1 MMSRRVTLA
10 IALSLILVSAAGQ
23 ASETLTRGN
32 NLSVD
37 VAADGRVVMDL
48 GGDLW
53 VVPKGGGD
61 AARLTTGLSSAQ
73 RPRWSPDGL
82 RVAYTAVDDQKQ
94 GIWIHDTSD
103 GETRYVSQ
111 DSRFDLHPTW
121 HPAGRRLTYASD
133 RTGRGLNLWEVDLS
147 TGLHW
152 RLSSR
157 PGDETEPAWSADGRH
172 LVYIH
177 KAGDTWSLILRRHG
191 EPEEV
196 LVTGSDRLS
205 GPSWRPDGSLVMF
218 WREGATTTSLD
229 MVILSRPRLVRR
241 YMDGEDFVRTPVSWL
256 DKHRMLYTADG
267 VIRQRLFNAWSSRT
281 VAFRA
286 SIESTPD
293 VVVEKRRRTLPRLGE
308 PDGELVIHAA
318 RLFDGIG
325 GDYRRDQDIL
335 ITGGRITA
343 VEAHRE
349 RPGEIVIDMG
359 DLAVLPGLV
368 DVRARLPDT
377 ADEQSGP
384 LLLASGVTTLVADH
398 PEAEHLNTVWSGK
411 DLPGPRLLPATDWP
425 VAGDASLA
433 DSMTPG
439 LEALMDSRPA
449 RLIGF
454 DEPVARRFTEP
465 QTIDAGATTVVLGS
479 HPNGLPAGIALHA
492 ELRAL
497 VAATLRP
504 DQALRA
510 AGVNSA
516 AALGVDPTLGRVA
529 TGAVADLLFVDGD
542 PLADINAALN
552 IVAVVRNGRFF
563 SVAGLIDRAQ
573 TPATVE

>member
-1 MMSRRVTLA
+1 M
-10 IALSLILVSAAGQ
+10 
-23 ASETLTRGN
+23 
-32 NLSVD
+32 
-37 VAADGRVVMDL
+37 
-48 GGDLW
+48 
-53 VVPKGGGD
+53 
-61 AARLTTGLSSAQ
+61 
-73 RPRWSPDGL
+73 
-82 RVAYTAVDDQKQ
+82 
-94 GIWIHDTSD
+94 
-103 GETRYVSQ
+103 
-111 DSRFDLHPTW
+111 
-121 HPAGRRLTYASD
+121 
-133 RTGRGLNLWEVDLS
+133 DLS

-157 PGDETEPAWSADGRH
+157 PGDETEPAWSADGQH
-172 LVYIH
+172 LIYIH
-177 KAGDTWSLILRRHG
+177 KAGNTWSLILRRHG

-196 LVTGSDRLS
+196 LVTGSDRLG
-205 GPSWRPDGSLVMF
+205 GPSWRPDGSLVTF
-218 WREGATTTSLD
+218 WRKSATTTSLD

-241 YMDGEDFVRTPVSWL
+241 YMDGENFVKTPVSWL

-286 SIESTPD
+286 SIETIPD
-293 VVVEKRRRTLPRLGE
+293 AVVERRRRALPRIGE
-308 PDGELVIHAA
+308 PEGEIVIHAD

-325 GDYRRDQDIL
+325 GGYQRDRDIL
-335 ITGGRITA
+335 IAGGRITA
-343 VEAHRE
+343 VEAHAK
-349 RPGEIVIDMG
+349 RPGQIVIDLG
-359 DLAVLPGLV
+359 DLAVLPGFV
-368 DVRARLPDT
+368 DVHARLPDT
-377 ADEQSGP
+377 ADEKGGP

-425 VAGDASLA
+425 VADYVSIA

-439 LEALMDSRPA
+439 LEALKNSRPA

-454 DEPVARRFTEP
+454 DEPVARRYTEP
-465 QTIDAGATTVVLGS
+465 QTIDTETTTVVLGS
-479 HPNGLPAGIALHA
+479 RPNGLPAGIALHA

-504 DQALRA
+504 GQALRA
-510 AGVNSA
+510 AGVNA
-516 AALGVDPTLGRVA
+516 AAVLGVDPTLGRIA
-529 TGAVADLLFVDGD
+529 TGAVADLVFVDGD

-573 TPATVE
+573 NAATVE

>member
-1 MMSRRVTLA
+1 MSRRFAQA
-10 IALSLILVSAAGQ
+10 ITLSLILASLACQ

-32 NLSVD
+32 NLAID
-37 VAADGRVVMDL
+37 VADDGRVVMDL
-48 GGDLW
+48 AGDLW
-53 VVPKGGGD
+53 VVPRGGGE

-82 RVAYTAVDDQKQ
+82 RVTYTASTDRKQ
-94 GIWIHDTSD
+94 GIWVHDTST
-103 GETRYVSQ
+103 GEARYVSR
-111 DSRFDLHPTW
+111 DSGFDLHPTW

-133 RTGRGLNLWEVDLS
+133 RAGRGFNLWEVDLS

-177 KAGDTWSLILRRHG
+177 ESGDTWSLILRRHG
-191 EPEEV
+191 KPEEV
-196 LVTGSDRLS
+196 LVTGTDRLA
-205 GPSWRPDGSLVMF
+205 GPSWRPDGSLVTF
-218 WREGATTTSLD
+218 WRESATNTALD
-229 MVILSRPRLVRR
+229 MVILSQPRLLRR
-241 YMDGEDFVRTPVSWL
+241 FMDGEDFVTAPVSWL
-256 DKHRMLYTADG
+256 DKHRLLYTADG

-281 VAFRA
+281 LPFRA
-286 SIESTPD
+286 TLDTAPD
-293 VVVEKRRRTLPRLGE
+293 VVVEKRRRTLPRIGE
-308 PDGELVIHAA
+308 PEGEIVIHAA

-325 GDYRRDQDIL
+325 GGYQRDRDIL
-335 ITGGRITA
+335 IAGGRITA
-343 VEAHRE
+343 VEAHAE
-349 RPGEIVIDMG
+349 RPGRIVIDMG
-359 DLAVLPGLV
+359 DLAVLPGFV
-368 DVRARLPDT
+368 DAHARLPGSV
-377 ADEQSGP
+377 DERSGP

-398 PEAEHLNTVWSGK
+398 PQAEHLNAIWSGK
-411 DLPGPRLLPATDWP
+411 DLPGPRLLPAADWP
-425 VAGDASLA
+425 VAGSSSLA

-439 LEALMDSRPA
+439 LEALRNSRPA

-465 QTIDAGATTVVLGS
+465 QTIDTGATTVVLGS
-479 HPNGLPAGIALHA
+479 RPNGLPAGIALHA

-529 TGAVADLLFVDGD
+529 TGAVADLVFVDGD
-542 PLADINAALN
+542 PLSDIDAALN

-563 SVAGLIDRAQ
+563 SVAGLIERAQ
-573 TPATVE
+573 AEANVE